1 MRTGYTTAAFS
12 VKFRGAPARKRRT
25 LVRGNVSKVGRPVFK
40 TLARGARLR
49 CPACGRRTVFQ
60 APFRVR
66 HHCPA
71 CGAVFQREDGFVV
84 GAIMLNVVTTEA
96 AVMAAGGLCLLLL
109 PGRAATLLGLLLAVA
124 LLFPVAFYHH
134 AWSLWLAGDH
144 LVEGLPRRR
153 PGD

>member
-1 MRTGYTTAAFS
+1 MT
-12 VKFRGAPARKRRT
+12 KE
-25 LVRGNVSKVGRPVFK
+25 GRPVFK

-49 CPACGRRTVFQ
+49 CPACGRRAVFQ
-60 APFRVR
+60 SPFRIR

-71 CGAVFQREDGFVV
+71 CDAVFQREEGFFV

-96 AVMAAGGLCLLLL
+96 AVMVAAGITLLAF
-109 PGRAATLLGLLLAVA
+109 PGRGRLLLGLLFAVA
-124 LLFPVAFYHH
+124 LLFPIAFYHH

-153 PGD
+153 

>member
-1 MRTGYTTAAFS
+1 MTT
-12 VKFRGAPARKRRT
+12 KE
-25 LVRGNVSKVGRPVFK
+25 GRPVFP

-49 CPACGRRTVFQ
+49 CPACGARSVFQ
-60 APFRVR
+60 SPFRVR
-66 HHCPA
+66 PFCPA
-71 CGAVFQREDGFVV
+71 CGTIFQREEGFFV

-96 AVMAAGGLCLLLL
+96 VVMVAAGLYLLLFPSIDEPLL
-109 PGRAATLLGLLLAVA
+109 PFLFAVA

-144 LVEGLPRRR
+144 LFEGLPRRR